1 MAKRGRDDIYR
12 RLDSGLVAKTA
23 HRLFERISERFPDSG
38 LSRVSAELALTAEDA
53 GKQTRALTRPYF
65 GLRALVFLII
75 FGGIAAQ
82 VWGFTLVDWS
92 ALKDADDPLEF
103 TPVLESALN
112 ILLLVAGGVWFLLTL
127 EERVR
132 RGRVQAWLHQLRALA
147 HVIDMHQLTKDP
159 TVILTP
165 PEQRTRASPER
176 TMTKFQLVRYLEYC
190 AEMLALTGKLA
201 AVMAGEADDHV
212 IVAAASDVENLCTDL
227 GREVWQKIMILEE
240 LFDRSPTGAA

>member
-12 RLDSGLVAKTA
+12 RLDPGLVAQTA
-23 HRLFERISERFPDSG
+23 HRLFERISERFPGSG
-38 LSRVSAELALTAEDA
+38 LSRVAAELALTAEDA
-53 GKQTRALTRPYF
+53 GQQTRALNRPYYS
-65 GLRALVFLII
+65 LRIMVFLVI
-75 FGGIAAQ
+75 FGGLAAQ
-82 VWGFTLVDWS
+82 VWGFTLIDWS
-92 ALKDADDPLEF
+92 ALKEADDPVEF

-112 ILLLVAGGVWFLLTL
+112 ILLLMAGGVWFLLTL

-132 RGRVQAWLHQLRALA
+132 RNRVQAWLHQLRALA

-165 PEQRTRASPER
+165 GDVRTEAAEQRPMTRFE
-176 TMTKFQLVRYLEYC
+176 LVRYLEYC
-190 AEMLALTGKLA
+190 AELLALTGKLA

>member
-1 MAKRGRDDIYR
+1 LAKRGRDDIYR
-12 RLDSGLVAKTA
+12 RLDPALVAQTA
-23 HRLFERISERFPDSG
+23 HRLFERISERFPASG
-38 LSRVSAELALTAEDA
+38 LSRVAAELTLTAEDA
-53 GKQTRALTRPYF
+53 GERTRALNRPYY
-65 GLRALVFLII
+65 GLRLLIFLVI
-75 FGGIAAQ
+75 FGGVAAQ

-92 ALKDADDPLEF
+92 ALKEADDPVEF

-112 ILLLVAGGVWFLLTL
+112 ILLLMAGGVWFLLTL

-132 RGRVQAWLHQLRALA
+132 RNRVQAWLHQLRALA

-176 TMTKFQLVRYLEYC
+176 TMTRFELVRYLEYC
-190 AEMLALTGKLA
+190 AEMLALNGKLA

-240 LFDRSPTGAA
+240 LFDRSPG